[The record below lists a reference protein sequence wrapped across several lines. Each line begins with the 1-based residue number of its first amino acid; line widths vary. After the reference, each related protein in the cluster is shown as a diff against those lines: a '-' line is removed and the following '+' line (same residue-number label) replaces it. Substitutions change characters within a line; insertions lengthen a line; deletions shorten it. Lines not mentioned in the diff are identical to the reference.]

1 MREHLNS
8 VPCFCESV
16 MCVYL
21 RVCKWLLCKWSAAI
35 GAGQGG
41 EYVSRAGTF
50 SGTVCVVCVV
60 YTLASCAR
68 VSESG
73 VGMFAMD

>member
-35 GAGQGG
+35 GAGQG
-41 EYVSRAGTF
+41 ENMCQEREPSRELCVS
-50 SGTVCVVCVV
+50 CV
-60 YTLASCAR
+60 
-68 VSESG
+68 
-73 VGMFAMD
+73 